1 MAWIAEQLMKTI
13 NQHMLHECVTYK
25 RLAELSEV
33 DYKQVQASVVVLE
46 RNGFVEKIKPG
57 CLRVTQSGMVALESG
72 KATVR
77 TGPKKPKERT
87 RIAKS
92 SRRIDT
98 WRAMRIKGGAFT
110 LSDLIMS
117 VARGDEKDIRI
128 NLGKYLSALESAG
141 YLIKLAKRQPGIA
154 PTSNGFARWR
164 LVKDTGPQAPIW
176 RQGLGT
182 VFDPNTGEEIA
193 LLPVKRGIY

>member
-1 MAWIAEQLMKTI
+1 MTWIAEQLMQAI
-13 NQHMLHECVTYK
+13 NRHELGECVTYK
-25 RLAELSEV
+25 RLIELTGME
-33 DYKQVQASVVVLE
+33 YRQVQNASEVLE
-46 RNGFVEKIKPG
+46 RNGFVTRSAPG
-57 CLRVTQSGMVALESG
+57 CLSVTQEGLTAMASG
-72 KATVR
+72 KTIR
-77 TGPKKPKERT
+77 SGPNKPKERT

-92 SRRIDT
+92 SRRIDA

-141 YLIKLAKRQPGIA
+141 YLIKLSKREPGIS